1 MAQFQKTE
9 QNSMGKHRTNLT
21 CYKDDRGCTA
31 QPPFLLFFRR
41 KPTLVPWR
49 KQLYDPQKTPD
60 SHSSDKLGLQKKWFL
75 GFEMGATV

>member
-21 CYKDDRGCTA
+21 RYKDDRGCKA

-49 KQLYDPQKTPD
+49 KQLYDPQKAPD
-60 SHSSDKLGLQKKWFL
+60 SHKLRQTGIAE
-75 GFEMGATV
+75 EMVMARLALCY